1 LVYDLTIIKQVNK
14 FNKKYSTM
22 SIVKR
27 NNLVFPSLMNE
38 ILKPDWFGGLENYG
52 NTFPPVNIQ
61 DNETSFELELSVPGR
76 VKEDFNIE
84 IDEQV
89 LTISSEEKKEEVIKE
104 EGYTRR
110 EFSYSSFKRSFTLPE
125 TVNEEGIKASYEN
138 GILSFNLPKK
148 EESLPKPKRLIEIEK

>member
-1 LVYDLTIIKQVNK
+1 
-14 FNKKYSTM
+14 M

-52 NTFPPVNIQ
+52 NAFPPVNIQ

-76 VKEDFNIE
+76 KKEDFNIE
-84 IDEQV
+84 INEQV
-89 LTISSEEKKEEVIKE
+89 LTISNEAKKEEEFKE
-104 EGYTRR
+104 AGYTRK
-110 EFSYSSFKRSFTLPE
+110 EFSYSSFKRSFTLPD

-138 GILSFNLPKK
+138 GILRFTLPKK